1 MIILLI
7 ILVIILCFGFV
18 LIFGA
23 PYLPTM
29 QQQQNQ
35 ALELL
40 GLKKGQT
47 MLELGSGDGRML
59 IAAAKRGIHSVGYEL
74 NPILFIVSKA
84 LCFKYRKLIKIY
96 YGNFWY
102 KKWPPADGIF
112 VFLHPRFMKK
122 LDQYITKQYPHQK
135 VKLVSYAFEIPN
147 KMPIKTLS
155 ALYLYEYI
163 LTKHQK

>member
-7 ILVIILCFGFV
+7 VLFTILCFGFV

-40 GLKKGQT
+40 GLTKGQT

-96 YGNFWY
+96 YGNFWH

-122 LDQYITKQYPHQK
+122 LDLTIQKQYLNQK
-135 VKLVSYAFEIPN
+135 VKLVSYAFKIPG
-147 KMPIKTLS
+147 KKPAKTQS
-155 ALYLYEYI
+155 AIFLYYY
-163 LTKHQK
+163 